1 MTSLLRWVLIVM
13 AWLFAA
19 LLYRPSQF
27 SRARFGA
34 DELAINAGAAS
45 PVFKKTAV
53 NAGQALPM
61 VHVASLATLPAGIEA
76 VVWYGGSKECAP
88 DVKIYFSESEH
99 GGGWSSPRVIMSR
112 ELAEHDLQ
120 RPLQGLGN
128 AVLLSGSDGSLRLL
142 FTTIAMGRWSGSQL
156 NTCLSKDGGITWSPA
171 RRLTLSPFF
180 NLSDLVR
187 NRAISLAGGGWCVP
201 IYQEFIGKFPE
212 LLWLKDENGKLTARK
227 SRITGGCAFLQP
239 TLIPLGGKKAIVL
252 LRDWTKAKRIFVS
265 RSQNGGF
272 TWSKTVPTNL
282 PNPDAGI
289 SGLNLAD
296 GKLLVAFNDSTSK
309 RENLSVAL
317 SRDGGDFWQRI
328 FVLNKDPDSYP
339 SYPFVMKAHNGL
351 IYVAYTDEGDAI
363 KLVNFNEE
371 WIDELQPKKAD
382 TSGP

>member
-1 MTSLLRWVLIVM
+1 M
-13 AWLFAA
+13 AWLLCAAVIGIEKQPFMEPSFAPDHPVA
-19 LLYRPSQF
+19 S
-27 SRARFGA
+27 FGRRESPFFNEEFINP
-34 DELAINAGAAS
+34 DQNLA
-45 PVFKKTAV
+45 F
-53 NAGQALPM
+53 
-61 VHVASLATLPAGIEA
+61 VHVGSTFEFGNGILGGL
-76 VVWYGGSKECAP
+76 WYGGPYEYCH
-88 DVKIYFSESEH
+88 DNKIYFSSLRN
-99 GGGWSSPRVIMSR
+99 GSWLAPRAIMTSTQV
-112 ELAEHDLQ
+112 ENDLG
-120 RPLQGLGN
+120 RPIRCLGN
-128 AVLLSGSDGSLRLL
+128 PLMLPNADGSLELL
-142 FTTIAMGRWSGSQL
+142 FVTIAMGRWSGGQL
-156 NTCLSKDGGITWSPA
+156 NRCVSKNGGLTWS
-171 RRLTLSPFF
+171 RVERLTLSPLCNF
-180 NLSDLVR
+180 SELVR
-187 NRAISLAGGGWCVP
+187 NRPIPLAGGGWCVP

-309 RENLSVAL
+309 RENLSLAL